1 MTENDA
7 LPARGPLSTGSLDA
21 LTATAT
27 TPEAVRPRAR
37 TKNDDGNDH
46 GRDERPSRGRS
57 AWRFVRD
64 ILLILLAAILISFL
78 IKTFLIRSFYIP
90 SGSMENTLQIND
102 RIIVNELEPKLMPI
116 QHGDVVVFKDPGGW
130 LDPATETTPEPN
142 GVAAFFDWALSIV
155 GLTAPDSNDHLIK
168 RVIGLPG
175 DVVACCNAY
184 GQMTVNGVA
193 LDESKYLLLPPGV
206 TKVSRDDFSVTVP
219 KNSLWVMGDNRYN
232 SADSRY
238 NRDKPGNGFVPF
250 DDVVGRAVLIS
261 WPIDHWTLL
270 DNYPVVF
277 SGVESGDGSGQN
289 NTNQTPSPTASPTPT
304 TSGG

>member
-90 SGSMENTLQIND
+90 SESMENTLQVND
-102 RIIVNELEPKLMPI
+102 RIIVNELEPK
-116 QHGDVVVFKDPGGW
+116 
-130 LDPATETTPEPN
+130 
-142 GVAAFFDWALSIV
+142 
-155 GLTAPDSNDHLIK
+155 
-168 RVIGLPG
+168 
-175 DVVACCNAY
+175 
-184 GQMTVNGVA
+184 
-193 LDESKYLLLPPGV
+193 
-206 TKVSRDDFSVTVP
+206 
-219 KNSLWVMGDNRYN
+219 
-232 SADSRY
+232 
-238 NRDKPGNGFVPF
+238 
-250 DDVVGRAVLIS
+250 
-261 WPIDHWTLL
+261 
-270 DNYPVVF
+270 
-277 SGVESGDGSGQN
+277 
-289 NTNQTPSPTASPTPT
+289 
-304 TSGG
+304 